1 MRIQKAGL
9 KASKIKALYSDIGEV
24 NSLEENEVLNII
36 RNELFY
42 GSADYTK
49 SQPDLFIPH
58 RFKMLAPSQ
67 TASFLEKVKES
78 LIEEEIL
85 LYVHLPFCFSEC
97 LFCNSFP
104 HKADK
109 QAQED
114 YLINLLK
121 EIGLLS
127 NYGLF
132 KGKKAKGI
140 YLGGG
145 TPTSFSNHDIK
156 LILDKLS
163 SCIDLSESCSVTS
176 EAHPATLFDK
186 QRIKELRDIGIN
198 RLSIGCQTFDQK
210 VLQLCNRKNTG
221 DQAERIVK
229 DVQGAGISIN
239 IDMMTGLPGQT
250 IESVKKDIEILGGIR
265 PDSVEYIRHEI
276 VNPLIIKLYKDNPAL
291 VVSNDTLFEMV
302 FITQE
307 WMSANGYEQNGRCT
321 DDKQWGYRY
330 HWLKEMPI
338 IAFGSRARSYT
349 KTLCFDKH
357 EELSVYSGIIRKG
370 GLPVGRYIS
379 LTPKEQ
385 MYRSLLLNIQV
396 KRGLDIKQFQDRFNA
411 DPLEVFSLL
420 FSTLNGY
427 GCLKQED
434 GAINLTKYGAYF
446 VEDVCDYIIDA
457 VLKEESESLA
467 RTPHSEGGT
476 SSRL

>member
-1 MRIQKAGL
+1 
-9 KASKIKALYSDIGEV
+9 
-24 NSLEENEVLNII
+24 
-36 RNELFY
+36 
-42 GSADYTK
+42 
-49 SQPDLFIPH
+49 
-58 RFKMLAPSQ
+58 
-67 TASFLEKVKES
+67 
-78 LIEEEIL
+78 
-85 LYVHLPFCFSEC
+85 
-97 LFCNSFP
+97 
-104 HKADK
+104 
-109 QAQED
+109 
-114 YLINLLK
+114 
-121 EIGLLS
+121 
-127 NYGLF
+127 
-132 KGKKAKGI
+132 
-140 YLGGG
+140 
-145 TPTSFSNHDIK
+145 
-156 LILDKLS
+156 
-163 SCIDLSESCSVTS
+163 
-176 EAHPATLFDK
+176 
-186 QRIKELRDIGIN
+186 
-198 RLSIGCQTFDQK
+198 
-210 VLQLCNRKNTG
+210 
-221 DQAERIVK
+221 
-229 DVQGAGISIN
+229 
-239 IDMMTGLPGQT
+239 
-250 IESVKKDIEILGGIR
+250 
-265 PDSVEYIRHEI
+265 
-276 VNPLIIKLYKDNPAL
+276 
-291 VVSNDTLFEMV
+291 MV

-307 WMSANGYEQNGRCT
+307 WMSANGYEQNGRFT

>member
-1 MRIQKAGL
+1 M
-9 KASKIKALYSDIGEV
+9 GEFD
-24 NSLEENEVLNII
+24 SMEENEILNLI
-36 RNELFY
+36 RNKLFY

-67 TASFLEKVKES
+67 VDGFLEKVKES
-78 LIEEEIL
+78 LIEKEIL

-104 HKADK
+104 HKTDK
-109 QAQED
+109 KAQED
-114 YLINLLK
+114 YSVNLLK
-121 EIGLLS
+121 EIELFS

-132 KGKKAKGI
+132 KGKTAKCI
-140 YLGGG
+140 YFGGG

-163 SCIDLSESCSVTS
+163 SCIDLSENCSVTS
-176 EAHPATLFDK
+176 EAHPSTLSDK
-186 QRIKELRDIGIN
+186 KRISELGDIGIT
-198 RLSIGCQTFDQK
+198 RLSVGCQTFDQK
-210 VLQLCNRKNTG
+210 VLLLCNRKNTEV
-221 DQAERIVK
+221 QIERIVK
-229 DVQGAGISIN
+229 DVQNAGISIN

-250 IESVKKDIEILGGIR
+250 IEGVRKDLEILGAIH

-276 VNPLIIKLYKDNPAL
+276 VNPLVVKLYKDNPGL
-291 VVSNDTLFEMV
+291 VVDKDSLFQMV
-302 FITQE
+302 CITQE
-307 WMSANGYEQNGRCT
+307 WMSANGYEQNGRFT

-349 KTLCFDKH
+349 STLCFDKH
-357 EELSVYSGIIRKG
+357 EELSVYSSIIRKG
-370 GLPVGRYIS
+370 GLPIGRYIS

-396 KRGLDIKQFQDRFNA
+396 KSGLDIKQFRDRFTA
-411 DPLEVFSLL
+411 DPIEVFSSL
-420 FSTLNGY
+420 FSRLSEY

-434 GAINLTKYGAYF
+434 GAISLTKYGAYF
-446 VEDVCDYIIDA
+446 VEDICDYIIDA
-457 VLKEESESLA
+457 VLKEESKSLT